1 MANISFLLTISLHKH
16 EKKLQ
21 QSVILLQIDMVS
33 PGTHLEKYHESLSR
47 TNESQFK
54 NNEFLDLYVTTQL
67 IWRQTPK
74 LCITVYW
81 NRNISFYCQAQQ
93 KLKEIRVLKQQPQ
106 EQPLKSLKQDI
117 LQKHFT
123 KTSSGQSINLC
134 IPWDVYHKLF
144 CIFGN
149 FYEPGTEDAE
159 VTKSLEN

>member
-33 PGTHLEKYHESLSR
+33 PGTHREKYHESLSR
-47 TNESQFK
+47 TNESQYKK
-54 NNEFLDLYVTTQL
+54 NESLGQL

-81 NRNISFYCQAQQ
+81 NKNISFYCQAQQ
-93 KLKEIRVLKQQPQ
+93 KLKEIWVLKQQLQ
-106 EQPLKSLKQDI
+106 EQPLKSLKRDI

-123 KTSSGQSINLC
+123 KTSSDQSINLC
-134 IPWDVYHKLF
+134 ILWDVYHKLF

-149 FYEPGTEDAE
+149 FYESGTEDAE

>member
-1 MANISFLLTISLHKH
+1 M
-16 EKKLQ
+16 
-21 QSVILLQIDMVS
+21 
-33 PGTHLEKYHESLSR
+33 
-47 TNESQFK
+47 
-54 NNEFLDLYVTTQL
+54 
-67 IWRQTPK
+67 
-74 LCITVYW
+74 
-81 NRNISFYCQAQQ
+81 
-93 KLKEIRVLKQQPQ
+93 RVLKQQPQ

-123 KTSSGQSINLC
+123 KTCSGQSINLC

>member
-21 QSVILLQIDMVS
+21 QSVILLQIVMVS

-54 NNEFLDLYVTTQL
+54 NKESLGLYVTTQL